1 MDIVWVTWG
10 IMVGL
15 FGAMVGSFLN
25 VCIWRIPLEQSI
37 VFPASHC
44 PVCSHAIRFYDNVPV
59 LSYLILKGRCRDCHE
74 RISPRYPLIEA
85 LTGFLAFLLFWK
97 YGLSIQLLCAF
108 LFTASLIVVTFI
120 DIDYQIIPD
129 VITLPGIPLC
139 FFAAVFVM
147 GVPFW
152 ESLFGII
159 GGGGIL
165 YAFAIGYERL
175 KKQEGIGGGD
185 IKFLAMLGAFWGWKS
200 LFFIL
205 LVSSCVGALIGIFL
219 VLRFG
224 RDMKYALPFGPFLV
238 LGAVS
243 YFFFGEAFYQFLY
256 LPS

>member
-1 MDIVWVTWG
+1 MDVIWITWG
-10 IMVGL
+10 IMIGV
-15 FGAMVGSFLN
+15 FGAMIGSFLN

-37 VFPASHC
+37 IFPSSHC
-44 PVCSHAIRFYDNVPV
+44 PVCSHVIRFYDNIPV
-59 LSYLILKGRCRDCHE
+59 VSYLILRGRCRDCQE

-85 LTGFLAFLLFWK
+85 LTGFLAFILFGK
-97 YGLSIQLLCAF
+97 YGFSLQLLCAF

-147 GVPFW
+147 EVSFW
-152 ESLFGII
+152 ESLLGII

-165 YAFAIGYERL
+165 YVFAIGYERL
-175 KKQEGIGGGD
+175 KKQEGMGGGD
-185 IKFLAMLGAFWGWKS
+185 IKLLAMLGAFWGWKS

-205 LVSSCVGALIGIFL
+205 LISSCVGALVGVFL
-219 VLRFG
+219 ILRFG
-224 RDMKYALPFGPFLV
+224 RGMKYALPFGPFLA

-243 YFFFGEAFYQFLY
+243 YFFLGEAFHQIFY
-256 LPS
+256 LSP